1 MKLVNWAILLLC
13 CALVTAGLGYYK
25 YRQIQAAIAFGASF
39 PEAVEAVEAFTV
51 VGDSYQARTR
61 VTADVVALR
70 RVDVRAEL
78 EGRIREVGFTSGGA
92 VTEGQLLLRL
102 DTSEEDARLAAAE
115 AEEEIARLAL
125 VRAEQLLE
133 RGAGT
138 TENRDVA
145 QARYDAAIAA
155 TARERAVIIKRTLR
169 APFSGRAG
177 LHDFEAGQY
186 LDSGTIVT
194 RIVADDGDVWLEFPL
209 PQQHAD
215 LALGTAVNWYSD
227 AAEGTA
233 TVAARDA
240 AVDAA
245 SRNVRFRARTE
256 GAALVP
262 GMVVAVEVP
271 VGPEQAVA
279 IVPSPAVRRDAF
291 GANVYVLVPAEEGA
305 IAPERAQRR
314 DVVLGPERNGMT
326 LVLSGIEPGERIAAT
341 GAFKLRDGV
350 LVGAR
355 APGTRPADGAQTR

>member
-1 MKLVNWAILLLC
+1 MKLIHWAILLSC

-39 PEAVEAVEAFTV
+39 PETVEAVEAFTV
-51 VGDSYQARTR
+51 VGDSWQDRTR

-78 EGRIREVGFTSGGA
+78 AGRITEVGFSSGGSVSA
-92 VTEGQLLLRL
+92 GQLLLRL

-125 VRAEQLLE
+125 VRAEQLLD

-138 TENRDVA
+138 AENRDVA
-145 QARYDAAIAA
+145 RARHDAAIAA
-155 TARERAVIIKRTLR
+155 SARERAVIAKRILR
-169 APFSGRAG
+169 APFSGHAG
-177 LHDFEAGQY
+177 LHDFESGQY

-215 LALGTAVNWYSD
+215 LALGTRVRWFADN
-227 AAEGTA
+227 AEGTA
-233 TVAARDA
+233 TVSARDA
-240 AVDAA
+240 AVEAV
-245 SRNVRFRARTE
+245 SRNVRFRARATD
-256 GAALVP
+256 ADLVP
-262 GMVVAVEVP
+262 GMVVTIDVP
-271 VGPEQAVA
+271 VGPARAVA
-279 IVPSPAVRRDAF
+279 AVPSPAVRRDAF

-314 DVVLGPERNGMT
+314 EVVLGPERDGMT
-326 LVLSGIEPGERIAAT
+326 LVLSGIDPGERIAAT

-355 APGTRPADGAQTR
+355 ATGTRPADGARSR